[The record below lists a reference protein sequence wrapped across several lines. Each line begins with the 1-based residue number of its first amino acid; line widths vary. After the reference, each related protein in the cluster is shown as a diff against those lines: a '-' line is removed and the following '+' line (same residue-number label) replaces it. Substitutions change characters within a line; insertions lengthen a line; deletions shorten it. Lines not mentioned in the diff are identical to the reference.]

1 MARAATKHHSKPAHE
16 AMISMLATLKHFGFD
31 SLARNY
37 LSGKVCEKQLMAEL
51 ACKSISDE
59 ASGDRE
65 GANNARRV
73 AMLAAFLH
81 EAKHA
86 EHAASPHAEMAFW
99 AHLRR
104 IVKSS

>member
-1 MARAATKHHSKPAHE
+1 MARRATKHHVKPSHE

-31 SLARNY
+31 SLARRY
-37 LSGKVCEKQLMAEL
+37 LSGSVREKQIMAEL
-51 ACKSISDE
+51 ACKSVSDE
-59 ASGDRE
+59 ASGNRKA
-65 GANNARRV
+65 ANDARRV

-86 EHAASPHAEMAFW
+86 DHEASPHAEKAFR

-104 IVKSS
+104 ITRAV